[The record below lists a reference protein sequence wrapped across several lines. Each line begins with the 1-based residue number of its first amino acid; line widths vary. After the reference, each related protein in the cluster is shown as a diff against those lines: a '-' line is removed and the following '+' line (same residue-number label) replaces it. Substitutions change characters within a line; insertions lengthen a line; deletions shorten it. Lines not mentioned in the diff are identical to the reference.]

1 LSLFPLLLLLVTIL
15 GFLIHGDPHLQA
27 KIVNSALVDFP
38 VIGSQLR
45 GNLHALSGSG
55 VGLAVGILGTRGVQ
69 KLCHRRIQFI
79 NSIRRR
85 LRFARLGT
93 G

>member
-55 VGLAVGILGTRGVQ
+55 VGLAVGILGTREVQ